1 MREAVAMRGAN
12 AATALVLGLLLAS
25 GAIVVSDI
33 GTYLLPAGGGTAPI
47 AQGEPPGTAGE
58 APALD
63 VRRQPITVPLSIR
76 PRREAVRH
84 GGGATVAHVERRTAW
99 RPAPKVTPEPRRA
112 IWRPRPRPE
121 RDIGPRQDRPP
132 RNEHGRRTASVRRD
146 AGPPAHGNPPAARMV
161 RPAVSRMLP
170 VRDV

>member
-1 MREAVAMRGAN
+1 MRDTVAMRGAN

-47 AQGEPPGTAGE
+47 AQGEPPDAVGE

-76 PRREAVRH
+76 PRRETVRH

-99 RPAPKVTPEPRRA
+99 RPAPGVTAEPRRA

-132 RNEHGRRTASVRRD
+132 RNEHGRRTASARRD
-146 AGPPAHGNPPAARMV
+146 PAPPAHGKPPATRMV
-161 RPAVSRMLP
+161 RPAVSRMLH